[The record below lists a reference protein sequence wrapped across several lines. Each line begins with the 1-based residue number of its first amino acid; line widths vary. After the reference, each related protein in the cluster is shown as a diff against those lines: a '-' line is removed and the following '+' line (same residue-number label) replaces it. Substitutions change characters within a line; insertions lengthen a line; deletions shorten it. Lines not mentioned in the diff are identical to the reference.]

1 VFEVV
6 VVVLLVV
13 VVVSWNEGRVEM
25 VPSKQSTV
33 AQTQHQT
40 SVGYLLHLLKRLYHV

>member
-1 VFEVV
+1 MYMVIVCFRWWWCCW
-6 VVVLLVV
+6 
-13 VVVSWNEGRVEM
+13 WNEGRVEM